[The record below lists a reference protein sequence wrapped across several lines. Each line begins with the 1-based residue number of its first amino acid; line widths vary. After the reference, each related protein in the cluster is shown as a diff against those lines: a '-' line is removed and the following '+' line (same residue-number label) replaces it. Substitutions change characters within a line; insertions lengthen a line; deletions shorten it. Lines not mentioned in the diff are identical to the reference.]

1 MYAVY
6 CKKSLSE
13 FGISQLPWKGQR
25 GEVGAGSSWGGGKG
39 AELWEEPSQ
48 SSFRREKPIGT
59 HGTGGQGIVFERLA
73 SSNAVDTTGAAK
85 ETAC

>member
-1 MYAVY
+1 MLFTV
-6 CKKSLSE
+6 KSLSVNLG
-13 FGISQLPWKGQR
+13 FPSCPGKVR
-25 GEVGAGSSWGGGKG
+25 GGRWELGVAGGGG

-48 SSFRREKPIGT
+48 SSFRRREKLIGT
-59 HGTGGQGIVFERLA
+59 HGSGGQGIVFERLA